1 MATLNAKSYELLS
14 ASSSV
19 FPWASPL
26 PVYTTCIFRCRF
38 TSVKKENKHTHTHTR
53 TATPLCGYA
62 YALCKTKIV
71 QQGRGEGAKCNACSA
86 IWNATIIR
94 SVVRRGMPD
103 VRNAQVPLESSS
115 SSSAAAT
122 STPSS
127 SVPHLLPSSLPP
139 SLLPSPLS
147 FHYFAQISSYIKK
160 KELGLPYTAHI
171 RIYMTGSIC
180 LLQLTAA

>member
-1 MATLNAKSYELLS
+1 MNFFLLLLRS
-14 ASSSV
+14 FLERRLYLFTQLASFAVALHLSRRR
-19 FPWASPL
+19 
-26 PVYTTCIFRCRF
+26 T
-38 TSVKKENKHTHTHTR
+38 NTR
-53 TATPLCGYA
+53 TGTPLCGYA
-62 YALCKTKIV
+62 YALCQTKIV

-115 SSSAAAT
+115 SAAAAT